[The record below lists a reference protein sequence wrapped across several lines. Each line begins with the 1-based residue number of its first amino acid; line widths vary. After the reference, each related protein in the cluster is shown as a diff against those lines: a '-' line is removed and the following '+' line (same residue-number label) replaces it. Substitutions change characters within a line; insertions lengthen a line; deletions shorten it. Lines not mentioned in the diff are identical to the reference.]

1 MSGLMRSLKCATIRT
16 GRVLGSALLTSVAF
30 TVYFALISGERLTL
44 MNLVGSLPGLMLF
57 IGCLWFMI
65 YGMVDMVTYTQL
77 TISYGSTRKHAL
89 IGRLYMNLLQTIGMV
104 ACMYL
109 VYVLTPAEWMPMEAV
124 TACLL
129 AQNVYLI
136 AGSLAL
142 VSGMLVYRFGKVAY
156 LIFTVLAALFGG
168 SLAGFGTYAGESG
181 ILVSIGANIG
191 DGFCVWDLAGIV
203 LFLIVSVICWFF
215 MRRIEVRV

>member
-1 MSGLMRSLKCATIRT
+1 MSGLMRSLKYETIRT
-16 GRVLGSALLTSVAF
+16 GSVLGSALLVSVAF

-89 IGRLYMNLLQTIGMV
+89 IGKLYMNLLQTVGMV
-104 ACMYL
+104 VCMYL

-124 TACLL
+124 SACLL

-142 VSGMLVYRFGKVAY
+142 VSGMLVYRFGKVVY
-156 LIFTVLAALFGG
+156 LVFTILAAIFGG
-168 SLAGFGTYAGESG
+168 SLAGFDIHAGESG
-181 ILVSIGANIG
+181 ILASIGAAIG
-191 DGFCVWDLAGIV
+191 NGFCVWDLAGIV
-203 LFLIVSVICWFF
+203 LFLIISVICWFF

>member
-16 GRVLGSALLTSVAF
+16 GCVLGSALLTSVAF

-44 MNLVGSLPGLMLF
+44 MNLVGSLPGIMLF

-77 TISYGSTRKHAL
+77 TISYGATRKHAL

-124 TACLL
+124 SACLL

-156 LIFTVLAALFGG
+156 LIFTILAAVFGG
-168 SLAGFGTYAGESG
+168 GLAGFGTYAGESG
-181 ILVSIGANIG
+181 ILVSIGGNIG
-191 DGFCVWDLAGIV
+191 GGFCVWDLAGIV

>member
-16 GRVLGSALLTSVAF
+16 GCVLGSALLTSFVF
-30 TVYFALISGERLTL
+30 TLYFALISGERLTL
-44 MNLVGSLPGLMLF
+44 MKLVGSLPGIMLF
-57 IGCLWFMI
+57 TGGLWFML

-77 TISYGSTRKHAL
+77 TISYGATRKHAL
-89 IGRLYMNLLQTIGMV
+89 IGRLYMSLLQTIGMV

-109 VYVLTPAEWMPMEAV
+109 VYVLTPAGWMSMETV
-124 TACLL
+124 PACLL

-142 VSGMLVYRFGKVAY
+142 VSGMLVYRFGKAAY
-156 LIFTVLAALFGG
+156 LIFRVLATFLGC
-168 SLAGFGTYAGESG
+168 SLVGFDTYAGGAG
-181 ILVSIGANIG
+181 ILASIGGNIG
-191 DGFCVWDLAGIV
+191 NGFCIWDLAGIV
-203 LFLIVSVICWFF
+203 LFLVVSVICWFF